1 VPQIRAL
8 RRSIETLL
16 GLFNKKKGKPGLLGI
31 SLIDKEL
38 ALAHIGNAAG
48 QPALLA
54 CELLPLGSAQ
64 DGGKVLAE
72 KAQSLGLEQTRCNF
86 VLAPDDYSLLLV
98 EAPNVEPAELASAA
112 KWKIKD
118 MIDRPLEQLA
128 ISVFPVPRDAYR
140 SSQRDMLYVVAADRK
155 KVQTVVD
162 MVIGAGLQ
170 LVSIDIP
177 ELAMRNLTTLY
188 TDDSNGLAMM
198 DLRHDGSLLNLSKNG
213 AIYLTRHLSTQVGED
228 ILRSHEWDTVKDRLV
243 LEIQRS
249 LDYYESQMG
258 QGHINRVLV
267 APRKQDSDA
276 LKAELDQAMGVK
288 VEVMNLQGKFTS
300 NVELSF
306 DLQQGCLMAIGGA
319 LRTEKAA

>member
-1 VPQIRAL
+1 MF
-8 RRSIETLL
+8 
-16 GLFNKKKGKPGLLGI
+16 GLFNKKKGKPGLLGV

-38 ALAHIGNAAG
+38 ALAHVANEAG

-54 CELLPLGSAQ
+54 CELLQVESAQ
-64 DGGKVLAE
+64 DGARVLAE
-72 KAQSLGLEQTRCNF
+72 KARSLGLEQARCNF

-98 EAPNVEPAELASAA
+98 EAPNVEPAELAAAA

-140 SSQRDMLYVVAADRK
+140 SQRDMLYVVAADRK
-155 KVQTVVD
+155 KIQQVVE
-162 MVIGAGLQ
+162 MVTNAGLQ
-170 LVSIDIP
+170 LEAIDIP
-177 ELAMRNLTTLY
+177 ELAMRNLTLLY

-198 DLRHDGSLLNLSKNG
+198 DLRHDGSMLNLSKNG

-228 ILRSHEWDTVKDRLV
+228 ILRSHEWDGVKDRLV

-258 QGHINRVLV
+258 QGHISRVLV

-288 VEVMNLQGKFTS
+288 VEIMNLQGKLAS
-300 NVELSF
+300 DVELSF
-306 DLQQGCLMAIGGA
+306 ALQQGCLMAIGGA
-319 LRTEKAA
+319 LRMEKAA

>member
-1 VPQIRAL
+1 MF
-8 RRSIETLL
+8 
-16 GLFNKKKGKPGLLGI
+16 GLFNKKKGKPGLLGV

-38 ALAHIGNAAG
+38 ALAHVGNAAG
-48 QPALLA
+48 QPALLC
-54 CELLPLGSAQ
+54 CEHAAIASAQ

-98 EAPNVEPAELASAA
+98 EAPNVEPAELAAAA

-140 SSQRDMLYVVAADRK
+140 SQRDMLYVVAADRK
-155 KVQTVVD
+155 KIQNVVE
-162 MVIGAGLQ
+162 MVTGAGLQ
-170 LVSIDIP
+170 LTSIDIP
-177 ELAMRNLTTLY
+177 ELAMRNLTSLY
-188 TDDSNGLAMM
+188 TDDSDGLAMM

-213 AIYLTRHLSTQVGED
+213 AIYLTRHLSSQVGDD

-258 QGHINRVLV
+258 QGHINRVIV
-267 APRKQDSDA
+267 APRRQDSDA

-288 VEVMNLQGKFTS
+288 VEVMNLRGKLTS
-300 NVELSF
+300 DVELSYE
-306 DLQQGCLMAIGGA
+306 LQQSCLMAIGGA
-319 LRTEKAA
+319 LRVEKAA

>member
-1 VPQIRAL
+1 L
-8 RRSIETLL
+8 F
-16 GLFNKKKGKPGLLGI
+16 GLFNKKKGKPGLLGV

-38 ALAHIGNAAG
+38 ALAHVGNEAG

-54 CELLPLGSAQ
+54 CELLSLGAPQ
-64 DGGKVLAE
+64 DGARLLAE
-72 KAQSLGLEQTRCNF
+72 KTQTLGLEQTRCNF

-98 EAPNVEPAELASAA
+98 EAPNVEPAELAAAA

-118 MIDRPLEQLA
+118 MIDRPLDQLA

-140 SSQRDMLYVVAADRK
+140 SQRDMLYVVAADRK
-155 KVQTVVD
+155 KIQTVVD
-162 MVIGAGLQ
+162 MVTSAGLQ

-177 ELAMRNLTTLY
+177 ELAMRNLTSLY

-213 AIYLTRHLSTQVGED
+213 SIYLTRHLSTQVGDE
-228 ILRSHEWDTVKDRLV
+228 ILRNHEWDTVKDRLV

-258 QGHINRVLV
+258 QGHITRVLV

-288 VEVMNLQGKFTS
+288 VEVMNLQGKLAS
-300 NVELSF
+300 DVELSF
-306 DLQQGCLMAIGGA
+306 GLQQGCMMAIGGA
-319 LRTEKAA
+319 LRAEKAA

>member
-1 VPQIRAL
+1 MF
-8 RRSIETLL
+8 

-38 ALAHIGNAAG
+38 ALAHIGSDAG
-48 QPALLA
+48 QPVLLA
-54 CELLPLGSAQ
+54 CERVPAASAPEGSKALT
-64 DGGKVLAE
+64 DKVH
-72 KAQSLGLEQTRCNF
+72 SLGFEGTRCNF

-98 EAPNVEPAELASAA
+98 EAPAVEPAELAAAA

-118 MIDRPLEQLA
+118 MIDRPLDQLA
-128 ISVFPVPRDAYR
+128 ISVFPVPNDAYR
-140 SSQRDMLYVVAADRK
+140 SQREMLYVVAADRK
-155 KVQTVVD
+155 KIQQVVEL
-162 MVIGAGLQ
+162 ITAAGLQ
-170 LVSIDIP
+170 LDSIDIP
-177 ELAMRNLTTLY
+177 ELAMRNLAKVY
-188 TDDSNGLAMM
+188 ADDTNGLAMM

-213 AIYLTRHLSTQVGED
+213 AIYLTRHLSTQVGDD
-228 ILRSHEWDTVKDRLV
+228 ILRSHEWDNVKDRLV

-258 QGHINRVLV
+258 QGHITRVLV

-288 VEVMNLQGKFTS
+288 VEIMNLQGKLTS
-300 NVELSF
+300 DVELSF
-306 DLQQGCLMAIGGA
+306 DLQQSCLMAIGGA